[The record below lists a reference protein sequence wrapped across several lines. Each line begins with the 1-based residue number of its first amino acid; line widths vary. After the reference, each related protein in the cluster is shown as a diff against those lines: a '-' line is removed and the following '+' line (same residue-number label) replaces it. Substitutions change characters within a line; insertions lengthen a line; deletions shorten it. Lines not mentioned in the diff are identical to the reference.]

1 MNKLVFLFQS
11 LYLGHHSSLN
21 ISIFDSLWVNC
32 DQRTLVSRLKNASFV
47 RVKWDY
53 SVRLVATA
61 FARLHHVRLLDVT
74 GLPEH
79 KFIRVEMVYGKI

>member
-1 MNKLVFLFQS
+1 MENNQNPGLCLLVMCISCIMNKLVFLFQS

-47 RVKWDY
+47 RVK
-53 SVRLVATA
+53 
-61 FARLHHVRLLDVT
+61 
-74 GLPEH
+74 
-79 KFIRVEMVYGKI
+79 